1 MSEQEG
7 KHYYIISP
15 EDVRAVLE
23 HRNNWATISQ
33 KDKAGPEWLS
43 AGYLSW
49 SKTGKTLRIMISDKP
64 RTKR

>member
-1 MSEQEG
+1 MSEET
-7 KHYYIISP
+7 KRYYIVSP

-33 KDKAGPEWLS
+33 KDTNSDEWLS

-49 SKTGKTLRIMISDKP
+49 SKTGKTLRIMVSSKP
-64 RTKR
+64 RGKR